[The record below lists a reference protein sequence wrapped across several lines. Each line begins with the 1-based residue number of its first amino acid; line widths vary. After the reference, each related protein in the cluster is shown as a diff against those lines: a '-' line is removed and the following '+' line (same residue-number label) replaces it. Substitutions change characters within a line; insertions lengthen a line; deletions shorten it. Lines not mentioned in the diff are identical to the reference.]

1 MKDTDPTWRLLNGT
15 CCSINHGGLSF
26 FLLRR
31 RRRRSYRF
39 IIIIII
45 IFFLGKKSS
54 LGVVYVV
61 IPLFLLSIVYKN
73 GLNRYPFI
81 LYNIP
86 DIINVLLHYKYIIVL
101 YNIFT
106 TNIYEYQYLLGRLI
120 YMVRVRVN
128 DQKHWSNYCYNIK
141 IALHT
146 FPKNMK
152 SNQNII
158 YIS

>member
-1 MKDTDPTWRLLNGT
+1 
-15 CCSINHGGLSF
+15 
-26 FLLRR
+26 
-31 RRRRSYRF
+31 
-39 IIIIII
+39 
-45 IFFLGKKSS
+45 
-54 LGVVYVV
+54 VYVV

-101 YNIFT
+101 YNNFT

-128 DQKHWSNYCYNIK
+128 DQKH
-141 IALHT
+141 
-146 FPKNMK
+146 
-152 SNQNII
+152 
-158 YIS
+158 